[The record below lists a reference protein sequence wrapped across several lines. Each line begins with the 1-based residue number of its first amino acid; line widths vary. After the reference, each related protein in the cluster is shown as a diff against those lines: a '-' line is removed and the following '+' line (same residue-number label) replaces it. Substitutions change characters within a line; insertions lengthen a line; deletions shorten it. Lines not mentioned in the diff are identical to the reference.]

1 MKETI
6 ENIEKALKN
15 PLYSFFFGLIIGVL
29 LIVFAEGLDTTIWR
43 FVLFFE
49 VFQTL
54 MLAYLFFRKEKKGK

>member
-15 PLYSFFFGLIIGVL
+15 PLYSFFFGLIVGVL
-29 LIVFAEGLDTTIWR
+29 LIVFAEGLDTTIIR
-43 FVLFFE
+43 FILFFE

-54 MLAYLFFRKEKKGK
+54 MLTYLFFRKQKN